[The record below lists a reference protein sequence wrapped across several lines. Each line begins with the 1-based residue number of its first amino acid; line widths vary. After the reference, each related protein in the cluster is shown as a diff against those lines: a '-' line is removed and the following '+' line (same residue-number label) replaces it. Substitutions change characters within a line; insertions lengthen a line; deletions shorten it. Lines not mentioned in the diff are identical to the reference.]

1 MHGKILARLE
11 PSGDHSLTFRELMRQ
26 LILYSTAHCHLCE
39 KALDLLMGMPN
50 LNAVQL
56 DVVDVA
62 STTGCWSATVSE
74 FLFCVRAKKNL
85 PAPFTAEDLERFL
98 SS

>member
-1 MHGKILARLE
+1 
-11 PSGDHSLTFRELMRQ
+11 MRQ

-50 LNAVQL
+50 LNALQL

-62 STTGCWSATVSE
+62 SDDRLLERYGERIPV
-74 FLFCVRAKKNL
+74 LRQGKKNL
-85 PAPFTAEDLERFL
+85 PRRLLRKIWSV
-98 SS
+98 SSAHECEVTI

>member
-62 STTGCWSATVSE
+62 CDDRLLERYGERIPVLRQGQEELA
-74 FLFCVRAKKNL
+74 
-85 PAPFTAEDLERFL
+85 APFTSEDLERFL